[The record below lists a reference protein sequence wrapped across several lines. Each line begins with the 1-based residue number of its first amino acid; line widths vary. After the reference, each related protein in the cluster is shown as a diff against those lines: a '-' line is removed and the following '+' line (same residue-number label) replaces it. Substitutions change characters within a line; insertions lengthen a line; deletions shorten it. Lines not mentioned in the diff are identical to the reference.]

1 MAVRSSSTQRM
12 GPQLGPEF
20 EDFGAPNWEVINCEF
35 GDGHFAAT
43 KSKVDGP
50 SCEVMAVKRR
60 TDEKLTSEFEFE
72 GTKSQP

>member
-1 MAVRSSSTQRM
+1 M

-35 GDGHFAAT
+35 GDGHFDTT

-60 TDEKLTSEFEFE
+60 TDKKLTSEFEFG